1 MILIPGFEEVKRP
14 IFITDKER
22 LELDNVQNILN
33 EHQWFKSEKYYRN
46 LKYYEG
52 YHEILNR
59 TMEDPKKPNNTIV
72 VNLPSFTTDIRT
84 GYFSG
89 EPLTFSSE
97 DDNVTETINNILD
110 YNDFQDVN
118 TELDRLTSIYG
129 HAFLILYM
137 DKEANVRFATETPDN
152 MIIVYD
158 NSLEKNIVGAVRY
171 YYYTD
176 VSDNEQKVY
185 MTVYNKDMIE
195 YYNGKVGAPEL
206 VDIEEN
212 YFDGIP
218 VIEFVENENRKGCY
232 EDAIS
237 LVDAIESVI
246 SSSVNEIE
254 YFDNAYLLLKNLA
267 GTEKEDIDKMK
278 ENRVMLVEDDGDAEF
293 ITKTVDDDYTQ
304 NLLNRLVND
313 YHKVTKTPNL
323 TDEKFAGNVSGV
335 SLKFKLFAL
344 EKDMAKKESKW
355 KKSIQRMLEL
365 ICTVLNIKGTSIDYR
380 TIKITFTRALPTN
393 TLEQAQMVSQLSG
406 IVSRETL
413 LAQLDFIENPKQE
426 IELIDKEQEEQMKK
440 FDMYADS
447 NVVGDPKEDDKNVN
461 NNNSMDSSNS

>member
-33 EHQWFKSEKYYRN
+33 EHQWFKNEKYYRN

-52 YHEILNR
+52 YHDILNR
-59 TMEDPKKPNNTIV
+59 QMKDINKPNNKIV
-72 VNLPSFTTDIRT
+72 INLPSFTTDIRT

-89 EPLTFSSE
+89 EPLNFSSE
-97 DDNVTETINNILD
+97 EDEITRKINNILD

-129 HAFLILYM
+129 HAFLILYI
-137 DKEANVRFATETPDN
+137 DKDANIRLATETPDN

-185 MTVYNKDMIE
+185 MVIYNQDMIE
-195 YYNGKVGAPEL
+195 YYQGKVGAPEL
-206 VDIEEN
+206 VNLEEN

-218 VIEFVENENRKGCY
+218 VIEFLENENRKGCY

-237 LVDAIESVI
+237 IVDAIESVI

-267 GTEKEDIDKMK
+267 GTTKKDIEDMK
-278 ENRVMLVEDDGDAEF
+278 ENRVMLVEDDGDAKF
-293 ITKTVDDDYTQ
+293 LTKTVDDEYTQ
-304 NLLNRLVND
+304 NLINRLVND

-355 KKSIQRMLEL
+355 KKSLQRMLEL
-365 ICTVLNIKGTSIDYR
+365 ICTILNIKGSNIDYR
-380 TIKITFTRALPTN
+380 DIKITFTRALPTN
-393 TLEQAQMVSQLSG
+393 ATEQADLVAKLTG
-406 IVSRETL
+406 IVSLETL
-413 LAQLDFIENPKQE
+413 LAQLDFIDNPIK
-426 IELIDKEQEEQMKK
+426 ELDLINKEKEEQIKSI
-440 FDMYADS
+440 DIYADI
-447 NVVGDPKEDDKNVN
+447 GFDKQLE
-461 NNNSMDSSNS
+461 SD

>member
-33 EHQWFKSEKYYRN
+33 EHQWFKNEKYYRN

-52 YHEILNR
+52 YHDILNR
-59 TMEDPKKPNNTIV
+59 QMKDINKPNNKIV
-72 VNLPSFTTDIRT
+72 INLPSFTTDIRT

-89 EPLTFSSE
+89 EPLNFSSE
-97 DDNVTETINNILD
+97 EDEITKKINNILD

-129 HAFLILYM
+129 HAFLILYI
-137 DKEANVRFATETPDN
+137 DKDANIRLATETPDN
-152 MIIVYD
+152 MIVVYD

-176 VSDNEQKVY
+176 VSDKEQKVY
-185 MTVYNKDMIE
+185 MTIYNHDMVE
-195 YYNGKVGAPEL
+195 YYQGKVGAPEL
-206 VDIEEN
+206 VNLEEN

-218 VIEFVENENRKGCY
+218 VIEFLENENRKGCY

-237 LVDAIESVI
+237 IVDAIESVI

-267 GTEKEDIDKMK
+267 GTTKEDIEDMK
-278 ENRVMLVEDDGDAEF
+278 ENRVMLVEDDGDAKF
-293 ITKTVDDDYTQ
+293 LTKTVDDEYTQ
-304 NLLNRLVND
+304 NLINRLVND

-355 KKSIQRMLEL
+355 KKSLQRMLEL
-365 ICTVLNIKGTSIDYR
+365 ICTILNIKGSNIDYR
-380 TIKITFTRALPTN
+380 DIKITFTRALPTN
-393 TLEQAQMVSQLSG
+393 TTEQADLVAKLTG
-406 IVSRETL
+406 IVSLETL
-413 LAQLDFIENPKQE
+413 LSQLDFIDNPTKELDLINKEKEEHMKSLDIYTNIGFDKQLE
-426 IELIDKEQEEQMKK
+426 SD
-440 FDMYADS
+440 
-447 NVVGDPKEDDKNVN
+447 
-461 NNNSMDSSNS
+461 

>member
-1 MILIPGFEEVKRP
+1 
-14 IFITDKER
+14 
-22 LELDNVQNILN
+22 
-33 EHQWFKSEKYYRN
+33 
-46 LKYYEG
+46 
-52 YHEILNR
+52 
-59 TMEDPKKPNNTIV
+59 
-72 VNLPSFTTDIRT
+72 
-84 GYFSG
+84 
-89 EPLTFSSE
+89 
-97 DDNVTETINNILD
+97 
-110 YNDFQDVN
+110 
-118 TELDRLTSIYG
+118 
-129 HAFLILYM
+129 
-137 DKEANVRFATETPDN
+137 

-176 VSDNEQKVY
+176 VSDNEEKVY

-212 YFDGIP
+212 YFKDIP
-218 VIEFVENENRKGCY
+218 VVEFMENENRKGCY

-237 LVDAIESVI
+237 IVDAIESVI

-267 GTEKEDIDKMK
+267 GTTKEDIKEMK

-293 ITKTVDDDYTQ
+293 ITKTVNDDYTQ

-344 EKDMAKKESKW
+344 EKDMSKKESKW

-365 ICTVLNIKGTSIDYR
+365 ICVILSVKGTSIDYR

-447 NVVGDPKEDDKNVN
+447 NVVDDPKEDGKNAN
-461 NNNSMDSSNS
+461 NDNRMDSADN

>member
-33 EHQWFKSEKYYRN
+33 EHQWFKNEKYYRN

-52 YHEILNR
+52 YHDILNR
-59 TMEDPKKPNNTIV
+59 QMKDINKPNNKIV
-72 VNLPSFTTDIRT
+72 INLPSFTTDIRT

-89 EPLTFSSE
+89 EPLNFSSE
-97 DDNVTETINNILD
+97 EDEITKKINNILD

-129 HAFLILYM
+129 HAFLILYI
-137 DKEANVRFATETPDN
+137 DKDANIRLATETPDN
-152 MIIVYD
+152 MIVVYD

-176 VSDNEQKVY
+176 VSDKEQKVY
-185 MTVYNKDMIE
+185 MTIYNHDMVE
-195 YYNGKVGAPEL
+195 YYQGKVGAPEL
-206 VDIEEN
+206 VNLEEN

-218 VIEFVENENRKGCY
+218 VIEFLENENRKGCY

-237 LVDAIESVI
+237 IVDAIESVI

-267 GTEKEDIDKMK
+267 GTTKEDIEDMK
-278 ENRVMLVEDDGDAEF
+278 ENRVMLVEDDGDAKF
-293 ITKTVDDDYTQ
+293 LTKTVDDEYTQ
-304 NLLNRLVND
+304 NLINRLVND

-355 KKSIQRMLEL
+355 KKSLQRMLEL
-365 ICTVLNIKGTSIDYR
+365 ICTILNIKGSNIDYR
-380 TIKITFTRALPTN
+380 DIKITFTRALPTN
-393 TLEQAQMVSQLSG
+393 TTEQADLVAKLTG
-406 IVSRETL
+406 IVSLETL
-413 LAQLDFIENPKQE
+413 LSQLDFIDNPIK
-426 IELIDKEQEEQMKK
+426 ELDLINKEKEEQMKSIDIYTNIG
-440 FDMYADS
+440 FDKQLESD
-447 NVVGDPKEDDKNVN
+447 
-461 NNNSMDSSNS
+461 